1 MAKSGKS
8 NSPSNEPRDDEEIS
22 LDEADERTTARP
34 RLPDQRR
41 DKRQFEI
48 SAPAGSAAGPAE
60 PTTSPIPIFTP
71 EENVLASSDEI
82 EEYDP
87 SVFGEDPPAVAA
99 KERNE
104 PAPAPAAPAKA
115 ARETSNE
122 LDDLDEFIARAASQS
137 PGGEQ
142 PRKRQPYTL
151 VEKVCFGGG
160 LLMLLSLAVW
170 LIRAA
175 ASEANAVPN
184 LVRPYAKVPMEGS
197 LITVSA
203 ASSSWRHRTD
213 KDRVA
218 EMEVILPI
226 PQHQMPELIPQVEFT
241 LDSGASKNGYLRFI
255 FRDSYGKPRGD
266 TRVVQVEN
274 GALKDMGKGEIISSS
289 TQGSVYCSEGM
300 QNLHAYHSYEAD
312 DVPRWSVEVSE
323 SVNYGAA
330 DKDWKIL
337 GQFQIRNDLK

>member
-1 MAKSGKS
+1 
-8 NSPSNEPRDDEEIS
+8 
-22 LDEADERTTARP
+22 
-34 RLPDQRR
+34 
-41 DKRQFEI
+41 
-48 SAPAGSAAGPAE
+48 
-60 PTTSPIPIFTP
+60 
-71 EENVLASSDEI
+71 
-82 EEYDP
+82 
-87 SVFGEDPPAVAA
+87 
-99 KERNE
+99 
-104 PAPAPAAPAKA
+104 
-115 ARETSNE
+115 
-122 LDDLDEFIARAASQS
+122 
-137 PGGEQ
+137 
-142 PRKRQPYTL
+142 
-151 VEKVCFGGG
+151 
-160 LLMLLSLAVW
+160 MLLSLAVW